1 VVSRYIVLLAARQ
14 VQQDAEDH
22 VATGPG
28 LRIADADRDAAA
40 AHLREHYAQGRLTLE
55 EFHHRLDAVFE
66 AATQSQLAAL
76 TRDLPR
82 AISPAPPPVTATGNG
97 QERDGREHQPGSRAR
112 PGVISVILAALAA
125 WLLVS
130 DLQVFAWPG
139 RLALFLVIFAAIR
152 WLMRFLW
159 NLGRGGGPVGGGR

>member
-1 VVSRYIVLLAARQ
+1 
-14 VQQDAEDH
+14 

-28 LRIADADRDAAA
+28 SRVTDADREAAA

-55 EFHHRLDAVFE
+55 EFHHRLDAVFK
-66 AATQSQLAAL
+66 ATTHRQLTAP
-76 TRDLPR
+76 TGDLPPTV
-82 AISPAPPPVTATGNG
+82 SPAPLPSTAAGNG
-97 QERDGREHQPGSRAR
+97 RERARRQHRPGSAAR
-112 PGVISVILAALAA
+112 LGVLPVVIAVLAA

-130 DLQVFAWPG
+130 GLHLGIFAWPG

-159 NLGRGGGPVGGGR
+159 NLGRRSGPMGGAR

>member
-1 VVSRYIVLLAARQ
+1 M
-14 VQQDAEDH
+14 
-22 VATGPG
+22 ATGPD
-28 LRIADADRDAAA
+28 LRIADADRDAVA

-55 EFHHRLDAVFE
+55 EFHLRLDAVFG

-82 AISPAPPPVTATGNG
+82 AAYPAPPPVTATGNG
-97 QERDGREHQPGSRAR
+97 REQAGREHQPGSRER
-112 PGVISVILAALAA
+112 PGLISVILAALAA

-130 DLQVFAWPG
+130 DLQVFPWPG
-139 RLALFLVIFAAIR
+139 RLALFLLIFAAIR

-159 NLGRGGGPVGGGR
+159 SLGRGGGR

>member
-1 VVSRYIVLLAARQ
+1 
-14 VQQDAEDH
+14 

-28 LRIADADRDAAA
+28 QRITDADREAAA

-55 EFHHRLDAVFE
+55 EFHHRLDAVFN
-66 AATQSQLAAL
+66 AATQGELTAL

-82 AISPAPPPVTATGNG
+82 ATSPAPLPVAAAGA
-97 QERDGREHQPGSRAR
+97 GRERAGREQGPGFSAR
-112 PGVISVILAALAA
+112 LGVIPVILAALAA

-130 DLQVFAWPG
+130 DLGLFAWPG
-139 RLALFLVIFAAIR
+139 KLALFLMIFAAIR

-159 NLGRGGGPVGGGR
+159 NLGRGGGR